1 MIRVASDIGGT
12 FTDLA
17 LERDG
22 RIFSTKVP
30 TTPSEPDQAVMAG
43 LEQLLS
49 ETGTTPS
56 EIDLFIH
63 GTTLATNAVIERK
76 GARTVFVGTEGLT
89 DSLEIGLENRFDQYN
104 LNIEKPRPL
113 VPRPLRF
120 GLKERIAVDGSVVEA
135 LDNAALERLEAFV
148 RAQNAESVAVCLLHA
163 YLNDAHERRVGEHLR
178 RALPGLSVSL
188 SSEVSPIAGEYER
201 GTTVCA
207 NAYVQPLM
215 ARYLERLQAQLTAK
229 GVVAPMLVMMSE
241 GGLTSVETA
250 CRFPVRLIESGP
262 AGGALLAA
270 SIGRRLGI
278 DRLFSFDMGG
288 TTAKICL
295 IDDGVPE
302 FETSFEVDRS
312 YRFRKGSGLPLRI
325 PVVDLVEIGAGG
337 GSIARIDAL
346 GSIRIGPDSAG
357 SEPGPA
363 CFGKGGTLPTVTD
376 ADLVVGKIDPAKFA
390 GGAMTLDKR
399 AAAAAIKAGIGTPLG
414 LDDVAAAAAI
424 GEMVD
429 ENMANAAHIHATEK
443 GKDIAGYTMVAFGGA
458 APLHALRVAE
468 KLGIERVIIPP
479 NAGVGSAIG
488 FLVSPVSYTTRR
500 THYMRLADLDP
511 ATVRNTLE
519 EMRADAEVQVR
530 SAAAHGEPTEEWK
543 TFMRYVGQGHDIAI
557 RLDGSPAEIAA
568 PSLAGSLTARFE
580 DEYRRQFGRTLDGNA
595 IEIVGWAYKR
605 AIMRNDAETIWS
617 SASTAG
623 SAMAESRYDLYDP
636 VSNRTVE
643 ALQLDRASMTPTPRP
658 GPALIVE
665 AQTTIVV
672 PEGFEAARDDSGC
685 IVVQRH
691 GRRTTQAAATQS
703 DLANQIMWNRLL
715 SVVEEQ
721 AQALIRTSF
730 SSVAREA
737 GDLSAGV
744 FTPDGRMIAQAVTG
758 TPGHVNS
765 MAQSVFHFLRAI
777 PLEQWHEGDVG
788 ITNDPWSGTG
798 HLNDFCVVT
807 PAFRGGRVVGFFAC
821 TTHIMDVGGQGAG
834 FEGRDIWHEGL
845 RIPIVKLVERGT
857 LDAKLVSILSTN
869 VRLPQ
874 QAIGDIMSLVAANHT
889 GCVRLDRMCEEFGL
903 AHIDDLAEYIFARSA
918 AGMREAIDALTAG
931 TYRAELQ
938 MDGVERPIHLVADM
952 TIGKGA
958 IHVALSG
965 ELAPSLKGI
974 NVPYCYTDAYASY
987 GVRCLVGPE
996 IPNNF
1001 ASLAAVRIEAPEGSI
1016 LNAKDPAPVA
1026 SRHMIGQML
1035 PDLMLGCLSA
1045 ADPRIAPAEGSG
1057 SLWNIRLLRQGV
1069 GGTDGTKHPRFISLF
1084 FHSGG
1089 VGARPGLDGLSATAY
1104 PSGVRSI
1111 PVELAERNAPVL
1123 YVRKELRPDSGGAG
1137 RWRGGLGQVIELR
1150 ARDGG
1155 DMTLAAIFERVANA
1169 ARGRH
1174 GGADGRLGK
1183 VSLKAAGPLSA
1194 KGLQTIPANDVLVV
1208 ESPGG
1213 GGLGDPLTRP
1223 AEAVHADVVAG
1234 YCSLVEARTAYGVVV
1249 NDDLSLDQASTAILR
1264 RRRQRP
1270 TPQDGIISTTM

>member
-22 RIFSTKVP
+22 RIFSVKVP
-30 TTPSEPDQAVMAG
+30 TTTGSPDEAVITG
-43 LEQLLS
+43 LAQLLT
-49 ETGTTPS
+49 ETGTSPS
-56 EIDLFIH
+56 EIGLFIH
-63 GTTLATNAVIERK
+63 GTTLATNAIIERK
-76 GARTVFVGTEGLT
+76 GACTVFVGTEGFT

-113 VPRPLRF
+113 VARPLRF
-120 GLKERIAVDGSVVEA
+120 GLHERVAVDGSVVER
-135 LDNAALERLEAFV
+135 LEDSELTRLEAFV
-148 RAQNAESVAVCLLHA
+148 RAQGAESVAVCLLHA
-163 YLNDAHERRVGEHLR
+163 YLNDSHERRIGTHLR
-178 RALPGLSVSL
+178 KALPGLAVSL
-188 SSEVSPIAGEYER
+188 SSEISPMASEYER

-215 ARYLERLQAQLTAK
+215 ARYLERLQVRLLAIGAS
-229 GVVAPMLVMMSE
+229 APLLVMMSE

-337 GSIARIDAL
+337 GSIARVNAL
-346 GSIRIGPDSAG
+346 GTVQIGPDSAG

-363 CFGKGGTLPTVTD
+363 AFGKGGTLPTVTD
-376 ADLVVGKIDPAKFA
+376 ADLIMGKIDPARFA
-390 GGAMTLDKR
+390 GGAVGLDLA
-399 AAAAAIKAGIGTPLG
+399 AAAAAIRASVGAPLGIGDTE
-414 LDDVAAAAAI
+414 AAAVI

-443 GKDIAGYTMVAFGGA
+443 GKDIGAYTMVAFGGA

-500 THYMRLADLDP
+500 THYMRLADLDGEV
-511 ATVRNTLE
+511 VRRTLE
-519 EMRADAEVQVR
+519 EMRTDAEAQVR
-530 SAAAHGEPTEEWK
+530 SAAAHGDLTEEWK

-557 RLDGSPAEIAA
+557 RLEGSPTEIVARD
-568 PSLAGSLTARFE
+568 LVERLTVRFE
-580 DEYRRQFGRTLDGNA
+580 DEYRRQFGRTLPDSA

-605 AIMRNDAETIWS
+605 AIMRSDAETIWS
-617 SASTAG
+617 AVEHKSGRA
-623 SAMAESRYDLYDP
+623 AETHRALYDAARGA
-636 VSNRTVE
+636 SVE
-643 ALQLDRASMTPTPRP
+643 ALQLDRNGLTETPRP

-665 AQTTIVV
+665 AQTTVVV
-672 PEGFEAARDDSGC
+672 PAGFEAWCDDSGC
-685 IVVQRH
+685 IIVERCTARAAQA
-691 GRRTTQAAATQS
+691 TAAART

-765 MAQSVFHFLRAI
+765 MAQSVFHFLKAI
-777 PLEQWHEGDVG
+777 PLERWQPGDVG

-807 PAFRGGRVVGFFAC
+807 PAFRATRLIGFFAC

-845 RIPIVKLVERGT
+845 RIPIVKLVEGGR
-857 LDAKLVSILSTN
+857 LDDKLVSIISTN

-889 GCVRLDRMCEEFGL
+889 GCVRLDRMCEEFNL
-903 AHIDDLAEYIFARSA
+903 ADIDDLAEYIFEKSA
-918 AGMREAIDALTAG
+918 AGMREAIGRLKAG
-931 TYRAELQ
+931 TYHAELR

-952 TIGKGA
+952 TIGGDM
-958 IHVALSG
+958 IRVALSG

-1016 LNAKDPAPVA
+1016 LNAIDPAPVT

-1035 PDLMLGCLSA
+1035 PDLMLGCLSV
-1045 ADPRIAPAEGSG
+1045 ADPRLAPAEGSG
-1057 SLWNIRLLRQGV
+1057 SLWNIRLLRQGA
-1069 GGTDGTKHPRFISLF
+1069 GGSAQHPRFISLF

-1123 YVRKELRPDSGGAG
+1123 YVRKQLRPDSGGAG
-1137 RWRGGLGQVIELR
+1137 RWRGGLGKVIELR

-1169 ARGRH
+1169 PRGRH
-1174 GGADGRLGK
+1174 GGADGTPGR
-1183 VSLKAAGPLSA
+1183 VSLRAGGPLSA
-1194 KGLQTIPANDVLVV
+1194 KGLQTIPGDDVLVV

-1223 AEAVHADVVAG
+1223 SEAVRTDVMAG
-1234 YCSLVEARTAYGVVV
+1234 YCSVEQARAAYGVVLRT
-1249 NDDLSLDQASTAILR
+1249 DLSIDDVATDTLR
-1264 RRRQRP
+1264 GHALAA
-1270 TPQDGIISTTM
+1270 D

>member
-30 TTPSEPDQAVMAG
+30 TTPAEPDKAVIDG
-43 LEQLLS
+43 LRHLLAES
-49 ETGTTPS
+49 GTDPS
-56 EIDLFIH
+56 EIGLFIH

-76 GARTVFVGTEGLT
+76 GARTVFVGTAGLT

-120 GLKERIAVDGSVVEA
+120 GLQERIDVDGSVVEA
-135 LDNAALERLEAFV
+135 LADSSLERLEAFV
-148 RAQNAESVAVCLLHA
+148 RDKAAESVAVCLLHA

-178 RALPGLSVSL
+178 RALPGLAVSL

-201 GTTVCA
+201 GTTVSA

-215 ARYLERLQAQLTAK
+215 ARYLERLQARIAAMGIT
-229 GVVAPMLVMMSE
+229 APMLVMMSE

-270 SIGRRLGI
+270 SIGRHLGI

-337 GSIARIDAL
+337 GSIARVDGL
-346 GSIRIGPDSAG
+346 GSVRIGPDSVG

-363 CFGKGGTLPTVTD
+363 CFGKGGILPTVTD
-376 ADLVVGKIDPAKFA
+376 ADLVVGKIDPTRFA
-390 GGAMTLDKR
+390 NGSLALDRK
-399 AAAAAIKAGIGTPLG
+399 AAAAAIAAGIGAPLG
-414 LDDVAAAAAI
+414 LDDIAAAAAI
-424 GEMVD
+424 TEMVD
-429 ENMANAAHIHATEK
+429 ENMANAAHVHATEK

-468 KLGIERVIIPP
+468 KLGIERIVIPP

-500 THYMRLADLDP
+500 THYMRLAELDL
-511 ATVRNTLE
+511 ATVRRILE
-519 EMRADAEVQVR
+519 EMHADAVEQVR
-530 SAAAHGEPTEEWK
+530 SAAAHGELTEEWK

-557 RLDGSPAEIAA
+557 RLDGTPGEIAS
-568 PSLAGSLTARFE
+568 PRLAAELIGRFE
-580 DEYRRQFGRTLDGNA
+580 EEYRRQFGRTLDGNA

-605 AIMRNDAETIWS
+605 AIMRRDAETIWS
-617 SASTAG
+617 TEPPSGTPQPERRHA
-623 SAMAESRYDLYDP
+623 LFDP
-636 VSNRTVE
+636 VTGRTVS
-643 ALQLDRASMTPTPRP
+643 ALVVDRQGMTRSPRP
-658 GPALIVE
+658 GPVLIVE
-665 AQTTIVV
+665 AQTTVV
-672 PEGFEAARDDSGC
+672 IPDGFEASRDDSGC
-685 IVVQRH
+685 ILVQQ
-691 GRRTTQAAATQS
+691 RRKRSTQS
-703 DLANQIMWNRLL
+703 SGQGALANQIMWNRLL

-765 MAQSVFHFLRAI
+765 MAQSVFHFLKAI

-807 PAFRGGRVVGFFAC
+807 PAFRDGRLIGFFAC

-845 RIPIVKLVERGT
+845 RIPIVKLIERGT
-857 LDAKLVSILSTN
+857 LDTKLVSILSTN

-874 QAIGDIMSLVAANHT
+874 QAMGDIMSLVAANHT

-903 AHIDDLAEYIFARSA
+903 ADLDALADYIFERSA
-918 AGMREAIDALTAG
+918 AGMRAAIEALRPG
-931 TYRAELQ
+931 TWRAELR
-938 MDGVERPIHLVADM
+938 MDGVERPIRLVADM
-952 TIGKGA
+952 TIGDGL
-958 IHVALSG
+958 IRVALSG

-1001 ASLAAVRIEAPEGSI
+1001 ASLAAVRIEAPVGSI
-1016 LNAKDPAPVA
+1016 LNAIDPAPVT

-1045 ADPRIAPAEGSG
+1045 ADPAIAPAEGSG

-1069 GGTDGTKHPRFISLF
+1069 ANGSSHPRFISLF
-1084 FHSGG
+1084 FHAGG

-1123 YVRKELRPDSGGAG
+1123 YVRKELRTDSGGAG

-1155 DMTLAAIFERVANA
+1155 DMTLAAIFERVDNA

-1174 GGADGRLGK
+1174 GGVDGRLGK
-1183 VSLKAAGPLSA
+1183 VSLKMAGPLAA
-1194 KGLQTIPANDVLVV
+1194 KGLQTVPADDTLVV

-1213 GGLGDPLTRP
+1213 GGLGDPLARP
-1223 AEAVHADVVAG
+1223 PETVRADVLAG
-1234 YCSLVEARTAYGVVV
+1234 YCSLVEARTAYGVVL
-1249 NDDLSLDQASTAILR
+1249 NDDLSLDDAATGILR
-1264 RRRQRP
+1264 RRRQR
-1270 TPQDGIISTTM
+1270 

>member
-22 RIFSTKVP
+22 RIFSTKLP
-30 TTPSEPDQAVMAG
+30 TTPGQPDEAVMVG
-43 LEQLLS
+43 LAKLLAK
-49 ETGTTPS
+49 TGTKPS
-56 EIDLFIH
+56 EIGLFIH

-76 GARTVFVGTEGLT
+76 GARTVFVGTAGLT

-120 GLKERIAVDGSVVEA
+120 GLAERIAVDGSVVET
-135 LDNAALERLEAFV
+135 LDDAALERLAAFV
-148 RAQNAESVAVCLLHA
+148 RAERAESVAVCLLHA
-163 YLNDAHERRVGEHLR
+163 YINDAHERRVGEYLR
-178 RALPGLSVSL
+178 RALPDVSVSL
-188 SSEVSPIAGEYER
+188 SSEVSPMAGEYER

-215 ARYLERLQAQLTAK
+215 ARYLERLK
-229 GVVAPMLVMMSE
+229 GRLAGTGCGAPLLVMMSE

-270 SIGRRLGI
+270 SIARRLGI

-337 GSIARIDAL
+337 GSIARIDSL

-363 CFGKGGTLPTVTD
+363 CFGRGGAQPTVTD
-376 ADLVVGKIDPAKFA
+376 ADLVVGKIDAARFA
-390 GGAMTLDKR
+390 GGTMALDK
-399 AAAAAIKAGIGTPLG
+399 AAAASAIRSAIGTPLG
-414 LDDVAAAAAI
+414 LDGTAAAAAI
-424 GEMVD
+424 VEMVD

-443 GKDIAGYTMVAFGGA
+443 GKDIAAYTMVAFGGA

-468 KLGIERVIIPP
+468 KLGIERVIVPP

-500 THYMRLADLDP
+500 THYMRLADMDL
-511 ATVRNTLE
+511 AVVRRLLQD
-519 EMRADAEVQVR
+519 MRTDAEAQVR

-543 TFMRYVGQGHDIAI
+543 TFMRYVGQGHDVAI
-557 RLDGSPAEIAA
+557 RLEGTPDGIASA
-568 PSLAGSLTARFE
+568 SLAADLTTRFE

-605 AIMRNDAETIWS
+605 AIMRSDAETIWS
-617 SASTAG
+617 AVEDAG
-623 SAMAESRYDLYDP
+623 NAAPETVHDLYDP
-636 VSNRTVE
+636 
-643 ALQLDRASMTPTPRP
+643 ALGRSVAARQLDRAAMTAAPCA
-658 GPALIVE
+658 GPALITE
-665 AQTTIVV
+665 PQTTIVV
-672 PEGFEAARDDSGC
+672 PDGFEAARDASGC
-685 IVVQRH
+685 IVIQRR
-691 GRRTTQAAATQS
+691 GKRAAQAASVQS

-737 GDLSAGV
+737 GDLSAGA
-744 FTPDGRMIAQAVTG
+744 FTPDGRMVAQAVTG

-777 PLEQWHEGDVG
+777 PAECWQPGDVG

-807 PAFRGGRVVGFFAC
+807 PTFRAGRLIGFFAC

-834 FEGRDIWHEGL
+834 FEGRDIWQEGL
-845 RIPIVKLVERGT
+845 RIPIVKLVEAGV
-857 LDAKLVSILSTN
+857 LDTKLVSIIATN

-889 GCVRLDRMCEEFGL
+889 GCVRLERMCEEFGL
-903 AHIDDLAEYIFARSA
+903 DDVEALAEYIFARSA
-918 AGMREAIDALTAG
+918 AGMREAIGALKAG
-931 TYRAELQ
+931 TYHAELT
-938 MDGVERPIHLVADM
+938 MDGIERPIRLAADM
-952 TIGKGA
+952 TIGDGR
-958 IHVALSG
+958 IHVAMSG

-1001 ASLAAVRIEAPEGSI
+1001 ASLAAVKIEAPEGSI
-1016 LNAKDPAPVA
+1016 LHATDPAPVT

-1045 ADPRIAPAEGSG
+1045 ADERVAPAEGSG
-1057 SLWNIRLLRQGV
+1057 SLWNVRLLRQGA
-1069 GGTDGTKHPRFISLF
+1069 TQKSRFITLF
-1084 FHSGG
+1084 FHAGG

-1123 YVRKELRPDSGGAG
+1123 YLRKELRPDSGGAG
-1137 RWRGGLGQVIELR
+1137 RWRGGLGQVIEFR

-1155 DMTLAAIFERVANA
+1155 DMTLAAIFERVVNA
-1169 ARGRH
+1169 PKGRH
-1174 GGADGRLGK
+1174 GGIDGTRGR
-1183 VSLKAAGPLSA
+1183 VSLKSGGALAA
-1194 KGLQTIPANDVLVV
+1194 KGLQTIPGGDTLVV

-1223 AEAVHADVVAG
+1223 TESVRADVLAG
-1234 YCSLVEARTAYGVVV
+1234 YCSATEARDAYGVALRP
-1249 NDDLSLDQASTAILR
+1249 DFTIDEAATAVLR
-1264 RRRQRP
+1264 KGNRIGAMAA
-1270 TPQDGIISTTM
+1270 D

>member
-22 RIFSTKVP
+22 RIFSTKLP
-30 TTPSEPDQAVMAG
+30 TTPGRPEEAVMVG
-43 LEQLLS
+43 LQQLLA
-49 ETGTTPS
+49 ETGTRPTD
-56 EIDLFIH
+56 IGLFIH

-76 GARTVFVGTEGLT
+76 GARTVFVGTAGHT

-104 LNIEKPRPL
+104 LSIEKPRPL
-113 VPRPLRF
+113 VPRPLRL
-120 GLKERIAVDGSVVEA
+120 GLRERIAVDGSVVDA
-135 LDNAALERLEAFV
+135 LDDAELARLEAFV
-148 RAQNAESVAVCLLHA
+148 RDTNAESVAVCLLHA
-163 YLNDAHERRVGEHLR
+163 YINDSHERRVGAHLR
-178 RALPGLSVSL
+178 KALPGVSVSL

-201 GTTVCA
+201 GTTVSA

-215 ARYLERLQAQLTAK
+215 ARYLERLQAQLVTL
-229 GVVAPMLVMMSE
+229 GVGAPVLVMMSE

-295 IDDGVPE
+295 IDDGTPQ
-302 FETSFEVDRS
+302 FETSFEVDRA

-337 GSIARIDAL
+337 GSIARVDSL
-346 GSIRIGPDSAG
+346 GSIRIGPESAG

-363 CFGKGGTLPTVTD
+363 CYGNGGTQPTVTD
-376 ADLVVGKIDPAKFA
+376 ADLVAGKIDATRFA
-390 GGAMTLDKR
+390 GGSLRLDPR
-399 AAAAAIKAGIGTPLG
+399 AAADAIRAHVGKPLG
-414 LDDVAAAAAI
+414 LSDVEAAAAI

-443 GKDIAGYTMVAFGGA
+443 GKDIAAYTMVAFGGA
-458 APLHALRVAE
+458 APLHALRVAD
-468 KLGIERVIIPP
+468 KLGIDRVVIPP

-500 THYMRLADLDP
+500 THYMRLADMDP
-511 ATVRNTLE
+511 VVVRRTLE
-519 EMRADAEVQVR
+519 EMQADAEIQVR
-530 SAAAHGEPTEEWK
+530 SAAAHGTLAQEWK
-543 TFMRYVGQGHDIAI
+543 AFMRYVGQGHDIAI
-557 RLDGSPAEIAA
+557 DLDGTPAEIATED
-568 PSLAGSLTARFE
+568 LAERLTARFE
-580 DEYRRQFGRTLDGNA
+580 DAYRHQFGRTLDGNA

-605 AIMRNDAETIWS
+605 AILRRDAETIWS
-617 SASTAG
+617 APQEAAAAG
-623 SAMAESRYDLYDP
+623 TETRRTVYDP
-636 VSNRTVE
+636 ARRASSAARQV
-643 ALQLDRASMTPTPRP
+643 DRAAMTAEARP

-665 AQTTIVV
+665 PQTTIFV
-672 PEGFEAARDDSGC
+672 PAGFEAWRDDSGC
-685 IVVQRH
+685 IVVQR
-691 GRRTTQAAATQS
+691 RAQRAAASTPLT
-703 DLANQIMWNRLL
+703 DLAHQIMWNRLL

-721 AQALIRTSF
+721 AQALMRTSF

-765 MAQSVFHFLRAI
+765 MAQSVFHFLKVI
-777 PLEQWHEGDVG
+777 PLECWQPGDVG

-807 PAFRGGRVVGFFAC
+807 PAFRGGRLIGFFAC

-834 FEGRDIWHEGL
+834 FDGRDIWQEGL
-845 RIPIVKLVERGT
+845 RIPIMKLIEAGR
-857 LDAKLVSILSTN
+857 LDDKLVSVIATN

-889 GCVRLDRMCEEFGL
+889 GCVGLNRMCDEFGMTDIDAL
-903 AHIDDLAEYIFARSA
+903 AHYIFERST
-918 AGMREAIDALTAG
+918 AGMRAAIDRLKAG

-938 MDGVERPIHLVADM
+938 MDGVERPIRLVADM
-952 TIGKGA
+952 TIGDGA

-965 ELAPSLKGI
+965 DLEPSAKGI

-1001 ASLAAVRIEAPEGSI
+1001 ASLAAVRIAAPVGSI
-1016 LNAKDPAPVA
+1016 LNAVDPAPVT

-1035 PDLMLGCLSA
+1035 PDLMLSCLSA
-1045 ADPRIAPAEGSG
+1045 ADPQGAPAEGSA
-1057 SLWNIRLLRQGV
+1057 SLWNIRLLRQGITTT
-1069 GGTDGTKHPRFISLF
+1069 GLARFVSLF

-1089 VGARPGLDGLSATAY
+1089 TGARPGLDGLSATAY

-1123 YVRKELRPDSGGAG
+1123 YVRKELRRDSGGAG
-1137 RWRGGLGQVIELR
+1137 RWRGGLGQTIELR
-1150 ARDGG
+1150 AADGG

-1169 ARGRH
+1169 PRGRL
-1174 GGADGRLGK
+1174 GGADGASGR
-1183 VSLKAAGPLSA
+1183 VSLKAAGPLAA
-1194 KGLQTIPANDVLVV
+1194 KGLQTIPGGDTLVV

-1213 GGLGDPLTRP
+1213 GGLGTPYARP
-1223 AEAVHADVVAG
+1223 ADAVRTDVMAG
-1234 YCSLVEARTAYGVVV
+1234 YCSVEQARMAYGVALRA
-1249 NDDLSLDQASTAILR
+1249 DLSIDV
-1264 RRRQRP
+1264 
-1270 TPQDGIISTTM
+1270 STTALLRQSARPASLAAD

>member
-22 RIFSTKVP
+22 RIFSAKVP
-30 TTPSEPDQAVMAG
+30 TTQAAPDEAVIAG
-43 LEQLLS
+43 LEQLLAK
-49 ETGTTPS
+49 TGTRPD
-56 EIDLFIH
+56 EIGLFIH

-120 GLKERIAVDGSVVEA
+120 GLRERMAVDGSVIEP
-135 LDNAALERLEAFV
+135 LDAAALQRLEAFV
-148 RAQNAESVAVCLLHA
+148 RDARAESVAVCLLHA
-163 YLNDAHERRVGEHLR
+163 YLDDSHERRVGEHLR
-178 RALPGLSVSL
+178 STVPGVAVSL
-188 SSEVSPIAGEYER
+188 ASEVSPIAGEYER
-201 GTTVCA
+201 ASTVCA

-215 ARYLERLQAQLTAK
+215 ARYLARLQTRLTVL
-229 GVVAPMLVMMSE
+229 GVTAPMLVMMSE

-346 GSIRIGPDSAG
+346 GTVRIGPDSAG

-363 CFGKGGTLPTVTD
+363 CFGRGGLLPTVTD
-376 ADLVVGKIDPAKFA
+376 ADLVVGKIDPARFA
-390 GGAMTLDKR
+390 GGAVALDES
-399 AAAAAIKAGIGTPLG
+399 AAVAAISSAIGTPLG
-414 LDDVAAAAAI
+414 LDAVAAAAAV

-468 KLGIERVIIPP
+468 KLGITRVIIPP

-488 FLVSPVSYTTRR
+488 FLVAPVSYTTRR

-511 ATVRNTLE
+511 DIVRRTLE
-519 EMRADAEVQVR
+519 DMRTDAEAQVR
-530 SAAAHGEPTEEWK
+530 SAAAHGDLAEEWK

-557 RLDGSPAEIAA
+557 RLDGTPAEIASA
-568 PSLAGSLTARFE
+568 GLAAQLAARFE
-580 DEYRRQFGRTLDGNA
+580 EEYRRQFGRTLDGNA

-605 AIMRNDAETIWS
+605 AILRRDAETIWS
-617 SASTAG
+617 RVEDAASAA
-623 SAMAESRYDLYDP
+623 AEATRDLYDP
-636 VSNRTVE
+636 VRGSRV
-643 ALQLDRASMTPTPRP
+643 AARQLDRAAMTGEPCQ
-658 GPALIVE
+658 GPLLITE
-665 AQTTIVV
+665 AQTTILI
-672 PEGFEAARDDSGC
+672 PEGFAAARDDSGC
-685 IVVQRH
+685 IVVE
-691 GRRTTQAAATQS
+691 RRGTPAAQGAAAG
-703 DLANQIMWNRLL
+703 DLAHQIMWNRLL

-730 SSVAREA
+730 SSVVREA

-765 MAQSVFHFLRAI
+765 MAQSVFHFLAAI
-777 PLEQWHEGDVG
+777 PLERWQPGDVG

-807 PAFRGGRVVGFFAC
+807 PAFRGGRIIGFFAC
-821 TTHIMDVGGQGAG
+821 TTHLMDVGGQGAG
-834 FEGRDIWHEGL
+834 FEGADIWHEGL
-845 RIPIVKLVERGT
+845 RIPIMKLIEGGV
-857 LDAKLVSILSTN
+857 LDTKLVSILTTN

-889 GCVRLDRMCEEFGL
+889 GGVRLERMCEEFGL
-903 AHIDDLAEYIFARSA
+903 ADIDELADYIFARSA
-918 AGMREAIDALTAG
+918 AGMRQAIAALKAG
-931 TYRAELQ
+931 TFHAELK
-938 MDGVERPIHLVADM
+938 MDGVERPIRLAADM
-952 TIGKGA
+952 TIGDGQ
-958 IHVALSG
+958 ISVALSG

-987 GVRCLVGPE
+987 GVRCLVGPD

-1001 ASLAAVRIEAPEGSI
+1001 ASLSAVRIEAPAGSI
-1016 LNAKDPAPVA
+1016 LNATDPAPVT

-1045 ADPRIAPAEGSG
+1045 ADAGLAPAEGSG
-1057 SLWNIRLLRQGV
+1057 SLWNVRLLRRGDA
-1069 GGTDGTKHPRFISLF
+1069 THPRFITLF
-1084 FHSGG
+1084 FHAGG

-1123 YVRKELRPDSGGAG
+1123 YLRKELRTDSGGAG
-1137 RWRGGLGQVIELR
+1137 RWRGGLGQVIELT

-1155 DMTLAAIFERVANA
+1155 DMTLAAIFERVVNA

-1174 GGADGRLGK
+1174 GGADGTRGRI
-1183 VSLKAAGPLSA
+1183 SLKAAGALAA
-1194 KGLQTIPANDVLVV
+1194 KGLQTIPGGDTLVV

-1223 AEAVHADVVAG
+1223 VDAVRADVVAG
-1234 YCSLVEARTAYGVVV
+1234 YCSAGEARAAYGVVLRQ
-1249 NDDLSLDQASTAILR
+1249 DLSVDEPATTALR
-1264 RRRQRP
+1264 KNQRL
-1270 TPQDGIISTTM
+1270 SSLAAE

>member
-22 RIFSTKVP
+22 RIFSAKVP
-30 TTPSEPDQAVMAG
+30 TTPAQPNEAVIAG
-43 LEQLLS
+43 LGQLLAK
-49 ETGTTPS
+49 TGTKPS
-56 EIDLFIH
+56 EIGLFIH

-120 GLKERIAVDGSVVEA
+120 GLRERIDVDGAVVEP
-135 LDNAALERLEAFV
+135 LEEAALERLEAFV
-148 RAQNAESVAVCLLHA
+148 RSARAESVAVCLLHA
-163 YLNDAHERRVGEHLR
+163 YLNDSHERRVGEHLR
-178 RALPGLSVSL
+178 RALPDVSVSL

-215 ARYLERLQAQLTAK
+215 ARYLERLQARLDAM
-229 GVVAPMLVMMSE
+229 GLGAPMLVMMSE

-302 FETSFEVDRS
+302 FESSFEVDRS

-337 GSIARIDAL
+337 GSIARIDSL
-346 GSIRIGPDSAG
+346 GSVRIGPDSAG

-363 CFGKGGTLPTVTD
+363 CFGRGGTLPTVTD
-376 ADLVVGKIDPAKFA
+376 ADFVVGKIDPARFA
-390 GGAMTLDKR
+390 GGAVKLDR
-399 AAAAAIKAGIGTPLG
+399 PAAGAAIEAGIGKPLG
-414 LDDVAAAAAI
+414 VDAVAAAAAI

-443 GKDIAGYTMVAFGGA
+443 GKDIAAYTMVAFGGA

-468 KLGIERVIIPP
+468 KLGIERVVIPP

-511 ATVRNTLE
+511 DTVRRTLE
-519 EMRADAEVQVR
+519 DMRADAEAQVR

-557 RLDGSPAEIAA
+557 RLDGTPAEIASAGLA
-568 PSLAGSLTARFE
+568 PLLAARFE
-580 DEYRRQFGRTLDGNA
+580 EEYRRQFGRTLDGNA

-605 AIMRNDAETIWS
+605 AIMRRDAETIWS
-617 SASTAG
+617 AVEDAG
-623 SAMAESRYDLYDP
+623 PAATETLRDLYDP
-636 VSNRTVE
+636 VRGKTVP
-643 ALQLDRASMTPTPRP
+643 ALQIDRAAMTATPHA
-658 GPALIVE
+658 GPALITE
-665 AQTTIVV
+665 TQTTIVV
-672 PEGFEAARDDSGC
+672 PEGFAASRDASGC
-685 IVVQRH
+685 IVVERRGARAAQR
-691 GRRTTQAAATQS
+691 AAARS

-765 MAQSVFHFLRAI
+765 MAQSVFHFLKAI
-777 PLEQWHEGDVG
+777 PLERWQPGDVG

-807 PAFRGGRVVGFFAC
+807 PAFRGGRVIGFFAC

-834 FEGRDIWHEGL
+834 FEGRDIWQEGL
-845 RIPIVKLVERGT
+845 RIPIVKLVEGGM
-857 LDAKLVSILSTN
+857 LDGKLVSIITTN

-918 AGMREAIDALTAG
+918 AGMREAIGALKAG
-931 TYRAELQ
+931 TYRAELE
-938 MDGVERPIHLVADM
+938 MDGVERPIRLVADM
-952 TIGKGA
+952 TIGDGR

-1001 ASLAAVRIEAPEGSI
+1001 ASLSAVRIEAPEGSI
-1016 LNAKDPAPVA
+1016 LNATDPAPVT

-1045 ADPRIAPAEGSG
+1045 ADAGLAPAEGSG
-1057 SLWNIRLLRQGV
+1057 SLWNVRLLRQGV
-1069 GGTDGTKHPRFISLF
+1069 GGSARHPRFITLF
-1084 FHSGG
+1084 FHAGG

-1123 YVRKELRPDSGGAG
+1123 YVRKQLRADSGGAG

-1155 DMTLAAIFERVANA
+1155 DMTLAAIFERVVNA
-1169 ARGRH
+1169 PKGRH
-1174 GGADGRLGK
+1174 GGAAGTRGRVG
-1183 VSLKAAGPLSA
+1183 LKAAGPLAA
-1194 KGLQTIPANDVLVV
+1194 KGLQTIPGGDALVI

-1223 AEAVHADVVAG
+1223 AEAVRADVVAG
-1234 YCSLVEARTAYGVVV
+1234 YCSVEQARAAYGVVLQA
-1249 NDDLSLDQASTAILR
+1249 DLSIDDDATTALR
-1264 RRRQRP
+1264 RGAQIKILAA
-1270 TPQDGIISTTM
+1270 D

>member
-22 RIFSTKVP
+22 RIFSAKVP
-30 TTPSEPDQAVMAG
+30 TTQAAPDEAVIAG
-43 LEQLLS
+43 LEQLLVK
-49 ETGTTPS
+49 TGTRPA
-56 EIDLFIH
+56 EIGLFIH

-76 GARTVFVGTEGLT
+76 GARTVLVGTEGLT

-120 GLKERIAVDGSVVEA
+120 GLRERIAVDGSVVEP
-135 LDNAALERLEAFV
+135 LDRTGLQRLEAFV
-148 RAQNAESVAVCLLHA
+148 RDARAESVAVCLLHA
-163 YLNDAHERRVGEHLR
+163 YLNDSHERRVGEHLR
-178 RALPGLSVSL
+178 RALPGVAVSL

-201 GTTVCA
+201 ASTVCA

-215 ARYLERLQAQLTAK
+215 ARYLDRLQARLATRGVTA
-229 GVVAPMLVMMSE
+229 PLLVMMSE

-302 FETSFEVDRS
+302 YETSFEVDRS

-346 GSIRIGPDSAG
+346 GTVRVGPDSAG

-363 CFGKGGTLPTVTD
+363 CFGHGALPTVTD
-376 ADLVVGKIDPAKFA
+376 ADLVVGKIDPARFA
-390 GGAMTLDKR
+390 GGAVTLDGS
-399 AAAAAIKAGIGTPLG
+399 AAAAAIASAIGTPLG
-414 LDDVAAAAAI
+414 LDAVAAAAAI

-443 GKDIAGYTMVAFGGA
+443 GKDIARYTMVAFGGA

-468 KLGIERVIIPP
+468 KLGIARVIIPP

-488 FLVSPVSYTTRR
+488 FLVAPVSYTTRR
-500 THYMRLADLDP
+500 THYMRLADLDSDV
-511 ATVRNTLE
+511 VRRTLE
-519 EMRADAEVQVR
+519 DMRADAEVQVR
-530 SAAAHGEPTEEWK
+530 SAAAHGELAEEWK

-557 RLDGSPAEIAA
+557 PLDGTPAEIASA
-568 PSLAGSLTARFE
+568 GLAAHLAARFE
-580 DEYRRQFGRTLDGNA
+580 EEYRSQFGRTLDGNA
-595 IEIVGWAYKR
+595 VEIVGWAYKR
-605 AIMRNDAETIWS
+605 AILRRDAETIWS
-617 SASTAG
+617 RVEDAGAISAETA
-623 SAMAESRYDLYDP
+623 RDLYDP
-636 VSNRTVE
+636 VRASRV
-643 ALQLDRASMTPTPRP
+643 AARQLDRAAVTAEPCG
-658 GPALIVE
+658 GPLLISE
-665 AQTTIVV
+665 AQTTTLV
-672 PEGFEAARDDSGC
+672 PEGFVAARDDSGC
-685 IVVQRH
+685 IVVE
-691 GRRTTQAAATQS
+691 RRTAQAAHGAAPG

-730 SSVAREA
+730 SSVVREA

-765 MAQSVFHFLRAI
+765 MAQSVFHFLEVI
-777 PLEQWHEGDVG
+777 PQERWQPGDVG

-807 PAFRGGRVVGFFAC
+807 PAFRGGRIIGFFAC
-821 TTHIMDVGGQGAG
+821 TTHLMDVGGQGAG
-834 FEGRDIWHEGL
+834 FEGTDIWHEGL
-845 RIPIVKLVERGT
+845 RIPIVKLVEGGV
-857 LDAKLVSILSTN
+857 LDAKLVSIITTN

-889 GCVRLDRMCEEFGL
+889 GCVRLERMCEEFGL
-903 AHIDDLAEYIFARSA
+903 TDIDDLADFIFARSA
-918 AGMREAIDALTAG
+918 IGMRQAIDALKAG
-931 TYRAELQ
+931 TYHAELE
-938 MDGVERPIHLVADM
+938 MDGVERPIRLAADM
-952 TIGKGA
+952 TIGDGQ
-958 IHVALSG
+958 IRVMLSG

-987 GVRCLVGPE
+987 GVRCLVGPD

-1001 ASLAAVRIEAPEGSI
+1001 ASLSAVRIEAPAGSI
-1016 LNAKDPAPVA
+1016 LSANDPAPVT

-1045 ADPRIAPAEGSG
+1045 ADAGLAPAEGSG
-1057 SLWNIRLLRQGV
+1057 SLWNVRLLRRGDA
-1069 GGTDGTKHPRFISLF
+1069 THPRFITLF
-1084 FHSGG
+1084 FHAGG

-1123 YVRKELRPDSGGAG
+1123 YLRKELRTDSGGAG
-1137 RWRGGLGQVIELR
+1137 RWRGGLGQVIELK

-1155 DMTLAAIFERVANA
+1155 DMTLAAIFERVVNA
-1169 ARGRH
+1169 AKGRH
-1174 GGADGRLGK
+1174 GGTDGTRGR
-1183 VSLKAAGPLSA
+1183 VGLKAAGALGA
-1194 KGLQTIPANDVLVV
+1194 KGLQTIPGGDTLVV

-1223 AEAVHADVVAG
+1223 ADSVRADVAAG
-1234 YCSLVEARTAYGVVV
+1234 YCSAAEARAAYGVVLRQ
-1249 NDDLSLDQASTAILR
+1249 DLSIDETATAAL
-1264 RRRQRP
+1264 RQRGP
-1270 TPQDGIISTTM
+1270 LGSLAAE